1 MLLTFIGLLFISNIN
16 AQVITGFSNV
26 TDTDGNTH
34 SLSNYLNDGKYVI
47 LNFYLLTCGN
57 CMATAPNIESIYN
70 DYGQNQCNVVVLS
83 FLVDNSTIPTP
94 TNVDCD
100 NWAVTYGVPSPPNFN
115 YTEADWYQF
124 YAVHGGGF
132 AQTYLITPNGNSVI
146 YAHSGGVLD
155 HVALRGV
162 LDVSVTDITSS
173 SAVTACDSYIWNG
186 TTYTASG
193 TQTWVGANSNGCDST
208 STLILTINNSTT
220 STSNVTVT
228 NSYEWNGITYTAS
241 GVYTYNTTSLNGCDS
256 TAILDLTITNIS
268 TVLDIKNNTK
278 TMLKVIDILGRETK
292 ATKKNPLFY
301 IYDDGTVEKRIII
314 E

>member
-1 MLLTFIGLLFISNIN
+1 MKKILFTFIGFLLITNIQ
-16 AQVITGFSNV
+16 AQVITGFSNI
-26 TDTDGNTH
+26 TDTEGNTH

-83 FLVDNSTIPTP
+83 FLIDNSTIPSP
-94 TNVDCD
+94 TNLDCD
-100 NWAVTYGVPSPPNFN
+100 NWAATYGDPSPPNFN
-115 YTEADWYQF
+115 YTEAEWYQF

-132 AQTYLITPNGNSVI
+132 AQTYLITPNGDSVI
-146 YAHSGGVLD
+146 YVHAGGVLD
-155 HVALRGV
+155 HVALRDM
-162 LDVSVTDITSS
+162 LD
-173 SAVTACDSYIWNG
+173 DSIPE
-186 TTYTASG
+186 
-193 TQTWVGANSNGCDST
+193 
-208 STLILTINNSTT
+208 LT

-228 NSYEWNGITYTAS
+228 NSYDWNGATYTSS
-241 GVYTYNTTSLNGCDS
+241 GVYTYNTTNLNGCDS

-268 TVLDIKNNTK
+268 TILDINKNTK
-278 TMLKVIDILGRETK
+278 TILKAIDLLGRETK
-292 ATKKNPLFY
+292 QTNQPLFY

>member
-1 MLLTFIGLLFISNIN
+1 MKKILLALIGFLFISNIH

-70 DYGQNQCNVVVLS
+70 DFGQNQCNVVVLS
-83 FLVDNSTIPTP
+83 FLIDNSTIPSP

-100 NWAVTYGVPSPPNFN
+100 NWAATYGDPSPPNFN
-115 YTEADWYQF
+115 YTEADWNQF
-124 YAVHGGGF
+124 YAAHGGSF
-132 AQTYLITPNGNSVI
+132 AQTYLITPNGDSVI
-146 YAHSGGVLD
+146 YAHAGGVLD
-155 HVALRGV
+155 HVALRNV
-162 LDVSVTDITSS
+162 LDNFIPD
-173 SAVTACDSYIWNG
+173 
-186 TTYTASG
+186 
-193 TQTWVGANSNGCDST
+193 
-208 STLILTINNSTT
+208 LT
-220 STSNVTVT
+220 STSNVTVN
-228 NSYEWNGITYTAS
+228 NSYTWNGVTYTSS
-241 GVYTYNTTSLNGCDS
+241 GVYTYNTTNLNGCDS

-278 TMLKVIDILGRETK
+278 TMLKVTDILGRETNETRNK
-292 ATKKNPLFY
+292 FLFY
-301 IYDDGTVEKRIII
+301 IFDDGTVERKIII

>member
-1 MLLTFIGLLFISNIN
+1 MKKILLTLIGFLFISNIH

-34 SLSNYLNDGKYVI
+34 SLSNYLNDGKYVV

-83 FLVDNSTIPTP
+83 FLIDNSTTPPP
-94 TNVDCD
+94 TNADCD
-100 NWAVTYGVPSPPNFN
+100 NWVATYGDPSPPNFN

-124 YAVHGGGF
+124 YATHGGGF
-132 AQTYLITPNGNSVI
+132 AQTYLITPNGDSVI
-146 YAHSGGVLD
+146 YAHAGGVLD

-162 LDVSVTDITSS
+162 LDSS
-173 SAVTACDSYIWNG
+173 IPN
-186 TTYTASG
+186 
-193 TQTWVGANSNGCDST
+193 
-208 STLILTINNSTT
+208 LT
-220 STSNVTVT
+220 STSNITVT
-228 NSYEWNGITYTAS
+228 NSYSWNGITYTAS
-241 GVYTYNTTSLNGCDS
+241 GVYNYNTTNLNGCDS
-256 TAILDLTITNIS
+256 TAILDLTITTTGI
-268 TVLDIKNNTK
+268 LDMVENKSNVVKIADMLGQETPCRRNT
-278 TMLKVIDILGRETK
+278 
-292 ATKKNPLFY
+292 PLFY